1 MALPEE
7 RNGEV
12 SVKLNNKIR
21 YRSMKNSSFYYRL
34 RNGLRIRGVLIPKFM
49 QELIRDEFYRQ
60 QQKIIKVQIYTF
72 RKAERYL

>member
-7 RNGEV
+7 RNGAV

-21 YRSMKNSSFYYRL
+21 YRSIKNSSFYYRL

-60 QQKIIKVQIYTF
+60 QQKIIKVQSYTF
-72 RKAERYL
+72 RKAEKYL

>member
-1 MALPEE
+1 MALSEE
-7 RNGEV
+7 GNGEV

-60 QQKIIKVQIYTF
+60 QQKIIKVQSYTF